1 MITGATAGIGRAT
14 AFALARHGFR
24 LGLVCRNRAKGEAL
38 AEALRAEAG
47 AGDVALF
54 VADLGVQADV
64 RHAAG
69 EILAGFPHLDVLLN
83 NAGVFQTRFE
93 ETADG
98 IESTL
103 AVNHLAYF
111 LLTDLLRERLVAS
124 APARIVSVASNAHRF
139 ARLDLDDL
147 EFRKRRFRSMRVYG
161 TSKLLNVMW
170 NAELARRL
178 EGTGVSANCLHP
190 GGVNTGL
197 GDQNGALLAR
207 VGGLVK
213 RFLRSPD
220 KGAETSVH
228 LASAPQ
234 LADVSGRY
242 FADCR
247 QRRPSAAARD
257 PAAQARLWGLS
268 EALVARSA

>member
-1 MITGATAGIGRAT
+1 
-14 AFALARHGFR
+14 
-24 LGLVCRNRAKGEAL
+24 
-38 AEALRAEAG
+38 
-47 AGDVALF
+47 
-54 VADLGVQADV
+54 
-64 RHAAG
+64 
-69 EILAGFPHLDVLLN
+69 
-83 NAGVFQTRFE
+83 
-93 ETADG
+93 
-98 IESTL
+98 
-103 AVNHLAYF
+103 
-111 LLTDLLRERLVAS
+111 
-124 APARIVSVASNAHRF
+124 
-139 ARLDLDDL
+139 
-147 EFRKRRFRSMRVYG
+147 MRVYG

-178 EGTGVSANCLHP
+178 DGTGVSANCPHP

-213 RFLRSPD
+213 RFMRSPD

-228 LASAPQ
+228 LANAPQ